1 MKYTYFPGCSLEG
14 AARPYDRSLRR
25 VMALLA
31 QDLEELPDWNCCG
44 ATMYMS
50 VKETVALALSARNL
64 GLAERRGGTLLA
76 PCSACYTTLLK
87 TQRCLKELPRMRE
100 QVEAAL
106 AEAGLPCGLSVPV
119 RHPLDVIVNDVGVGA
134 VARLA
139 TRRLDGLKVAPY
151 YGCQIVRP
159 GPAFD
164 DPDWPTSMDD
174 LFTALGAEC
183 VYFPDRVRCCGGM
196 LATTAP
202 ALGEELTANVLD
214 CAARN
219 GADVVLTTCPLC
231 QINLEAHE
239 ARGDGRDPIPVF
251 FFTQVLGIALGASAT
266 EMDLHRSLVPL
277 GGRLRAALGA

>member
-1 MKYTYFPGCSLEG
+1 
-14 AARPYDRSLRR
+14 
-25 VMALLA
+25 
-31 QDLEELPDWNCCG
+31 
-44 ATMYMS
+44 
-50 VKETVALALSARNL
+50 
-64 GLAERRGGTLLA
+64 
-76 PCSACYTTLLK
+76 
-87 TQRCLKELPRMRE
+87 
-100 QVEAAL
+100 
-106 AEAGLPCGLSVPV
+106 
-119 RHPLDVIVNDVGVGA
+119 
-134 VARLA
+134 
-139 TRRLDGLKVAPY
+139 
-151 YGCQIVRP
+151 
-159 GPAFD
+159 
-164 DPDWPTSMDD
+164 MDD

>member
-1 MKYTYFPGCSLEG
+1 
-14 AARPYDRSLRR
+14 
-25 VMALLA
+25 MALLA

-64 GLAERRGGTLLA
+64 GLAERRRRDPPRPLQCLLHDA
-76 PCSACYTTLLK
+76 A
-87 TQRCLKELPRMRE
+87 QDAALPQGAARMRE

-106 AEAGLPCGLSVPV
+106 AEAGLSCGLSVQV

-196 LATTAP
+196 LDTTAP
-202 ALGEELTANVLD
+202 ALGEELTRT
-214 CAARN
+214 CWTARPQRGRRGPHHVPALPDEPGGPRSARRRPRPDPRLLLHTGPGN
-219 GADVVLTTCPLC
+219 RPRSERHRDGSASQPGPARRPPAGHAGSGLT
-231 QINLEAHE
+231 
-239 ARGDGRDPIPVF
+239 
-251 FFTQVLGIALGASAT
+251 
-266 EMDLHRSLVPL
+266 
-277 GGRLRAALGA
+277 